1 MKRNFN
7 IKITIFLIVTFSML
21 SIGVALAG
29 VYNLYRTATYA
40 ALASS
45 FSAFLVLLEIK
56 QDRVLKGFLL
66 IGAGV
71 LYQLLYP
78 KFFYIFVDKA
88 LAPADAIT
96 HFEIF
101 GQVILLA
108 CAGAGGSIIAA
119 HADKTSSDY
128 EESKIEKTVID
139 NTKHMEILIY
149 NTNRLNQKIN
159 TAIVISVI
167 TSIIGAAAVITL
179 LITLA
184 THS

>member
-1 MKRNFN
+1 MKQNFN
-7 IKITIFLIVTFSML
+7 IRITIFLILTFSTL

-29 VYNLYRTATYA
+29 IYNLYRTATYL

-45 FSAFLVLLEIK
+45 FAVFLVLLEIK

-66 IGAGV
+66 IGIGV

-88 LAPADAIT
+88 LTPTDVVT

-139 NTKHMEILIY
+139 NTRHIETLIN

-159 TAIVISVI
+159 TTIIISATSTAIGALAIIISVVKLS
-167 TSIIGAAAVITL
+167 T
-179 LITLA
+179 
-184 THS
+184 

>member
-1 MKRNFN
+1 MKKNFN
-7 IKITIFLIVTFSML
+7 IRITIFLILTFSTL

-29 VYNLYRTATYA
+29 IYNLYRTATYL

-45 FSAFLVLLEIK
+45 FSAFIVLLEIK

-66 IGAGV
+66 IGIGV

-78 KFFYIFVDKA
+78 KFFYIFVDQA
-88 LAPADAIT
+88 LAPVDAVT

-108 CAGAGGSIIAA
+108 CAGAGGSIIAV

-128 EESKIEKTVID
+128 EENKIENNVID
-139 NTKHMEILIY
+139 NTRHIETLIK
-149 NTNRLNQKIN
+149 NTKKLNRKIN
-159 TAIVISVI
+159 LAIITSAISTAI
-167 TSIIGAAAVITL
+167 AALAVI
-179 LITLA
+179 ILA
-184 THS
+184 VKLTT